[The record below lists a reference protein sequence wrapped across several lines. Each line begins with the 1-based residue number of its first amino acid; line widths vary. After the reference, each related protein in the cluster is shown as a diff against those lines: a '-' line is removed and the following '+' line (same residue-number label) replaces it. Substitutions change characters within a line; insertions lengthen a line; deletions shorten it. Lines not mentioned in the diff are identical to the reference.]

1 MSEQD
6 QDQGDAKSSHFE
18 TICGITLTVLAA
30 ILAITDLGAGRYGDD
45 EIIAHNQKANAF
57 EWYQAKGIKQSL
69 VEGQRDMLKTLIDGG
84 VVAADKQERMSSLL
98 SSLNGEIDRYKKEK
112 KEILLGSQ
120 GVGETNW
127 VLEQEGRLGQIK
139 GAKEW
144 EKDTEVLGAV
154 GDTFDLATLFLQICL
169 VTGAISL
176 LLKGKWMRNAFYGLT
191 IGLGGVGSYFTLMA
205 YSLAGI
211 FG

>member
-1 MSEQD
+1 MSD
-6 QDQGDAKSSHFE
+6 QDNSEKSSGFE
-18 TICGITLTVLAA
+18 MICGLTLAVLAA
-30 ILAITDLGAGRYGDD
+30 ALAVTDLGAGKYGDD

-69 VEGQRDMLKTLIDGG
+69 VEGQRDMLKVLIEGG
-84 VVAADKQERMSSLL
+84 VIAPDKQERMSGLLVSLDRD
-98 SSLNGEIDRYKKEK
+98 IDRYKKEK
-112 KEILLGSQ
+112 KEILLGSK
-120 GVGETNW
+120 GVGEANW
-127 VLEQEGRLGQIK
+127 VLEQEGQLGQIK

-176 LLKGKWMRNAFYGLT
+176 ILKGIWMRNAFYGLT
-191 IGLGGVGSYFTLMA
+191 IGLGGLGSYFTLMA
-205 YSLAGI
+205 YTQAGI